1 MIDMFLT
8 EANDEK
14 VLKVVSIEAG
24 KNVKQRL
31 IVLGLHPNDLIQVIS
46 NPGFGPILIK
56 NLSKDNARI
65 AIGRGIAQKIKVD
78 CIH

>member
-31 IVLGLHPNDLIQVIS
+31 IALGLHPNDLIQVIS

>member
-1 MIDMFLT
+1 MVDMFLT

-14 VLKVVSIEAG
+14 VVKVISIDG
-24 KNVKQRL
+24 CKNVKQKL
-31 IVLGLHPNDLIQVIS
+31 IALGLHPNDLIQVIS

-65 AIGRGIAQKIKVD
+65 AIGRGIAQKIKVE
-78 CIH
+78 CVN